1 MKPNKIVFAVA
12 LTIVLLTLSIF
23 VVKDLN
29 FHWSEVGEDK
39 AKLTVN
45 FLLPMDQTVF
55 NEHIKIQNQLGY
67 EENFACQVKWIN
79 DHVCEII
86 VEEKGQVKGQKV
98 QLIVDKAPTI
108 YGSLYKNAIIPIQFK
123 TPIHIVEPI
132 EEVLISTTQSCL
144 VKFNTPM
151 QKEVIHKYLASDA
164 EFIIEPLKRMESGK
178 EIIDYTTF
186 TFTPKQPLENDH
198 KYILTFKKGMPSQ
211 SGVMLNENQNIV
223 LKTDT
228 KPMIDEV
235 TPKNG
240 SKWVGLYPR
249 MSIRSQTP
257 MAAAYIELDG
267 KRLKGELKNDYYA
280 EFYPESVLG
289 TGRNY
294 KAYAQIQAASGEL
307 SDKVPFQFTTLPI
320 KEDRYWGE
328 VLLGK
333 NQEMIIYQ
341 GMQEVKRI
349 QCSGGDVKTPTPK
362 GTFYITDKGDKYFS
376 ESENEGANYWLTL
389 SEGIRVHGMS
399 RDENWEIK
407 MEVLN
412 RLGEG
417 QTKGNIVMR
426 EEDALWLY
434 DHLPIDTMFVIH
446 P

>member
-29 FHWSEVGEDK
+29 FHWSDVGEDK
-39 AKLTVN
+39 AKLTIN
-45 FLLPMDQTVF
+45 FLLPMDKSSF
-55 NEHIKIQNQLGY
+55 NQHIKIQNQLGY
-67 EENFACQVKWIN
+67 EENFACQIKWIN
-79 DHVCEII
+79 DHVCEITI
-86 VEEKGQVKGQKV
+86 EEKGQIKGQKV
-98 QLIVDKAPTI
+98 QLIIDKAPTMYENI
-108 YGSLYKNAIIPIQFK
+108 YKDAMIPIQFK
-123 TPIHIVEPI
+123 TPIHIIEPI

-164 EFIIEPLKRMESGK
+164 EFTIEPLKRIEAGK

-211 SGVMLNENQNIV
+211 SGVMLNENKNIV

-228 KPMIDEV
+228 KPVIDEV
-235 TPKNG
+235 MPKSG

-249 MSIRSQTP
+249 MIIRSQTP
-257 MAAAYIELDG
+257 MEAAYIELDG
-267 KRLKGELKNDYYA
+267 KLLKGELKNNYYA
-280 EFYPESVLG
+280 EFYPEAVLG
-289 TGRNY
+289 AGRSY
-294 KAYAQIQAASGEL
+294 QAYAQIQAASGEL
-307 SDKVPFQFTTLPI
+307 SDKTSFNFTTLPL

-328 VLLGK
+328 VILGK
-333 NQEMIIYQ
+333 NQEMIVYQ
-341 GMQEVKRI
+341 GTQEVKRI
-349 QCSGGDVKTPTPK
+349 QCSGGDTKTPTPR

-376 ESENEGANYWLTL
+376 ETEKEGANYWLTL
-389 SEGIRVHGMS
+389 SEGIRLHGMS

-407 MEVLN
+407 MNVLN

-434 DHLPIDTMFVIH
+434 NHLPLDTMFVIH

>member
-1 MKPNKIVFAVA
+1 MKPNKIVFGVA
-12 LTIVLLTLSIF
+12 LTIVLLTFSIF

-39 AKLTVN
+39 AKLMVN
-45 FLLPMDQTVF
+45 FLLPMDKTSF
-55 NEHIKIQNQLGY
+55 NQHIKIQNQLGY
-67 EENFACQVKWIN
+67 EEDFACQVNWVN

-86 VEEKGQVKGQKV
+86 IEEKGEIKGQKV
-98 QLIVDKAPTI
+98 QLIIDKAPTVYGNI
-108 YGSLYKNAIIPIQFK
+108 YKDAMIPIQFK
-123 TPIHIVEPI
+123 TPIHIIEPI

-164 EFIIEPLKRMESGK
+164 EFTIEPLKRVEAGK

-211 SGVMLNENQNIV
+211 AGVMLNENQNIV

-228 KPMIDEV
+228 KPVIDEV
-235 TPKNG
+235 IPKSG

-249 MSIRSQTP
+249 MIIRSQTP
-257 MAAAYIELDG
+257 MEAAYIELEG
-267 KRLKGELKNDYYA
+267 KLLKGELKNNYYA

-289 TGRNY
+289 SGRNY
-294 KAYAQIQAASGEL
+294 EAYAQIQAASGEL
-307 SDKVPFQFTTLPI
+307 SDKMAFSFTTLPL

-328 VLLGK
+328 VVLGK
-333 NQEMIIYQ
+333 NQEMVVYQ
-341 GMQEVKRI
+341 GAQEIKRI
-349 QCSGGDVKTPTPK
+349 QCSGGDSKTPTPR

-376 ESENEGANYWLTL
+376 EVEKEGANYYLTL

-407 MEVLN
+407 MDVLN

-434 DHLPIDTMFVIH
+434 NNLPVDTMFVIH